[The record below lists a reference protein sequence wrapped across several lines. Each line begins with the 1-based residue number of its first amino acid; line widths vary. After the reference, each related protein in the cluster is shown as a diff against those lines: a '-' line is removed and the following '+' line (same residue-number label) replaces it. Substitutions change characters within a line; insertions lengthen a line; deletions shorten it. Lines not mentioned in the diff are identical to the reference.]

1 MPDMLHTLHQLVA
14 PAAMERLTLAINHVL
29 AGEVAATERLKAH
42 AGRSVR
48 VQLEQWPNLLPAL
61 PPLAYQVTPA
71 GLLEW
76 RGIDAPAD
84 ADLRVRVDASNP
96 ARLFAR
102 ALAGETPALQ
112 IDGDAALAT
121 DIHWLVDNLRWDVA
135 ADLEP
140 LIGPAAAHEV
150 VRLGSAL
157 ARGLRSAVAAFTT
170 TRSPG
175 AP

>member
-1 MPDMLHTLHQLVA
+1 MPAMVHALHQLVA
-14 PAAMERLTLAINHVL
+14 PAVMERLTLAVNHVL
-29 AGEVAATERLKAH
+29 GGETVAVERLKAH
-42 AGRSVR
+42 AGRRVR
-48 VQLEQWPNLLPAL
+48 VHLEHWPGLLPAL
-61 PPLAYQVTPA
+61 PPLAYAVTPA

-76 RGIDAPAD
+76 GGLDAPID
-84 ADLRVRVDASNP
+84 ADLHVRVDASNP

-121 DIHWLVDNLRWDVA
+121 DIHWLVDNLRWDIA

-157 ARGLRSAVAAFTT
+157 ARGLRTAAATFTS
-170 TRSPG
+170 RSPG